1 MRRGF
6 TVYIR
11 KSISSVTAEVG
22 HIRIIVSLGPSNEN
36 VAESSNDPIEV
47 YMMSIELGVIQ
58 K

>member
-22 HIRIIVSLGPSNEN
+22 HIRIIVSLGLSSEN

-47 YMMSIELGVIQ
+47 YMMSIEH
-58 K
+58 